1 MAIIKLDLNLIDPNG
16 LVPMVTD
23 YAETFAANANITGW
37 WEARLPE
44 IDKDG
49 SNLVGTLYDKS
60 GNGAD
65 WLQADSAKKPE
76 YVANVLNGKGVLRYD
91 GNVKLM
97 EGGPSIPISADFT
110 KVMLV
115 KPAGTG
121 IRGLWGSN
129 ATEQHI
135 LQFNANNNVTAQ
147 VGSTN
152 TASEIYTALDDP
164 LDTWHFIVQSFDDS
178 AEEVKI
184 SVNGGAVESTVQAG
198 AETTNG
204 VSFLGSNLASGA
216 NDFVGDIA
224 MAMALD
230 IDLLDAG
237 NSALLDTV
245 NAYVGDTFGLNIS

>member
-37 WEARLPE
+37 WEVRLPE

-60 GNGAD
+60 GESAD
-65 WLQADSAKKPE
+65 WTQTDGAKKPE
-76 YVANVLNGKGVLRYD
+76 YVADVINGKGVLRYD

-97 EGGPSIPISADFT
+97 EGGPSIPISSDFT

-115 KPAGTG
+115 KPSGTG

-135 LQFNANNNVTAQ
+135 LLFNANNNVTAQ

-152 TASEIYTALDDP
+152 TASEIHTALDDP

-204 VSFLGSNLASGA
+204 VSFLGANISNGG
-216 NDFVGDIA
+216 NDFIGDIA
-224 MAMALD
+224 MAMLLD

-237 NSALLDTV
+237 NSALLDTIK
-245 NAYVGDTFGLNIS
+245 AYIADAYGLTIA